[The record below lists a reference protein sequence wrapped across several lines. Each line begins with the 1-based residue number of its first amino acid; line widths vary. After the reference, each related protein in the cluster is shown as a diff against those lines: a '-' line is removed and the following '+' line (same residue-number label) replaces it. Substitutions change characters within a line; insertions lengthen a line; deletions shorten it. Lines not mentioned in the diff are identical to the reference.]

1 MRTYIIFIALAL
13 SALQAQAQT
22 KGKYSFNKSRIYQTA
37 TSWIDH
43 VEYDNGL
50 GDVCQ
55 KLDVGVTPKKEDL
68 VTLMEYDEH
77 RRVSK
82 QWLPAVMQTN
92 GEYTPKSA
100 NIYKSSQT
108 SNNGDAAPYTTY
120 TYEQS
125 PQDNVLSEQG
135 PGEAWATAH
144 KQKSYKYQN
153 ALSGDDYNDCYYI
166 GDYMGYL
173 VKDAKPR
180 IDLTYKEKI
189 DEDGLI
195 YRDYYDHDGL
205 KVLTRKIV
213 DGKKRSTYYVYDV
226 NDDLLCV
233 IPPKLVLSLGLGKDN
248 YPIDEKTDA
257 FKAFAYRYKYDNKRR
272 CIYKKLPG
280 CEPIYYIYDKMGNCI
295 FTQDG
300 EMRQRGEWKYTI
312 PDKFGRMALAGTCK
326 NQLSY
331 DKKPL
336 DKIAVVA
343 SYTGG
348 DPSTFGYKVDG
359 IELTD
364 MMVVMANFYDDY
376 SFVGK
381 YNIPATLAY
390 SPQGTSYGQRYADSK
405 GLLTGCAKAIL
416 ENSADVRY
424 LYTATYYDY
433 KGKTIQN
440 VATNIW
446 GGTDRDLYG
455 YTYTGNVSVHTH
467 QHSGYASVN
476 ETYTYSYDHAGRLMN
491 TTHQVGDNSMVA
503 LAKNAYDDLGRLS
516 QITRHGNLGLQ
527 TTYRYNVRS
536 WLQRINTS
544 NLFNMSILYNES
556 STDRTPCYNGNISGI
571 SWKSDSKSRGY
582 DFKYDGF
589 SRLLSASYRENGTKL
604 SHYDTSY
611 TYDDMGNILSLK
623 RNGLQDGGTYGLIDN
638 LTYTYQGN
646 QVVKID
652 DQVEDPTYK
661 GVFNFMD
668 GANEE
673 IEYEYDKNGNLV
685 KDLNK
690 NISKIEY
697 NLLNLPS
704 KITFGDGKTITYVY
718 DASGVKLLASYKT
731 AHPASS
737 HTIAYCGNMIYEDDT
752 FKQVLFDGGYITF
765 TDNRAMYHYYLKDHL
780 GNNRVVVSSKGEVE
794 QVNHYYPYGGIMAES
809 TNESVQRY
817 KYNGK
822 ELDRMHGLDWYD
834 YGARFYDATV
844 AMWFNVDPLAEKAC
858 SYSPY
863 SYCGNNP
870 IIAFDPN
877 GMETHVVSNSNG
889 TYTVIGGILNKDRNI
904 YVYTQDK
911 NGNYIKGKSIGMTTS
926 TTSFYN
932 SEEGKWER
940 VIIDPSDNSGRD
952 FLNKIVSS
960 DITLDDYIDK
970 ARNNHPYDFKVT
982 NGGKS
987 VVSKRSSYVYRGM
1000 VIGGKN
1006 TPLFS
1011 SARDIGNMAAGI
1023 VAAKNGIPWSAARAA
1038 FDAYQSRNGLQV
1050 EGVSTRNAEY
1060 YGWSQMYRHSNG
1072 GYEATNLKAS
1082 IKSLFRKIYN
1092 SIRNMF

>member
-13 SALQAQAQT
+13 AALQTQAQT

-37 TSWIDH
+37 TTWIDH

-433 KGKTIQN
+433 RGNAIQN
-440 VATNIW
+440 VATNIF

-704 KITFGDGKTITYVY
+704 KITFGNGKTITYVY
-718 DASGVKLLASYKT
+718 DALGAKLLASYKT

-765 TDNRAMYHYYLKDHL
+765 TDTKPMYHYYLKDHL